1 MAAAALPIALVFG
14 ILADLVSGLVSR
26 PLSGERPWWRRVTG
40 VGPDVLLLFRD
51 RKGRERVSAVEAG
64 GAAAAMLG
72 SGTAAA
78 GALGVGPDDIVLLYL
93 ALAVA
98 SVGAL
103 VAGLGGRGP
112 GEAGARSHRL
122 LAAAAEPAFAVGM
135 GVMFLRYG
143 ALDLEAVRGTQQV
156 LGTGVLLLPGLATAG
171 LAAAAL
177 AFVASGALRL
187 LPSSARPGASPAGAG
202 PSLLARLC
210 RWSLAGA
217 TALVAGVLLAGGG
230 LEPLTLRAIL
240 PAALGA
246 LGVAVAIG
254 VADALLARLTGRW
267 RLAAPGIALV
277 VAAAAAAMVVL
288 A

>member
-26 PLSGERPWWRRVTG
+26 PSERPWWRRVTG
-40 VGPDVLLLFRD
+40 VGPDVLLLVRD
-51 RKGRERVSAVEAG
+51 RKGRERVSVVEAG

-78 GALGVGPDDIVLLYL
+78 GALGVGPDDMVLLYL

-103 VAGLGGRGP
+103 VVGLGGRGSR
-112 GEAGARSHRL
+112 EAGARNHRL

-143 ALDLEAVRGTQQV
+143 ALDVEAVRGTQQV

-171 LAAAAL
+171 LTAAAL
-177 AFVASGALRL
+177 AFAAAGALRL
-187 LPSSARPGASPAGAG
+187 QPSIVRPAASPVEGAG
-202 PSLLARLC
+202 PSVLARLC

-217 TALVAGVLLAGGG
+217 TALIAGVLLAGGG
-230 LEPLTLRAIL
+230 LEPLALEGIL

-254 VADALLARLTGRW
+254 VADAFLARLTGAW
-267 RLAAPGIALV
+267 RLTATGIALV
-277 VAAAAAAMVVL
+277 VAVAAAAMVVL